1 MARELIESRL
11 GRAVVVAASFIL
23 ILVLVLFAI
32 SYLVSALLGLPSSL
46 NLPPVV
52 RIIGGVTV
60 VAGLATMGWV
70 FSYRSPVVMITS
82 TYVTFLKLF
91 RRVPVADRSGRTE
104 PLVVAGPQKYVRNP
118 LYFGVVVMVFGWAL
132 VGGYTFVFV
141 ATLMILLWFRFVI
154 IPFEEKELL
163 VLFGERYA
171 KYASEVPMLVPFTRR
186 KRRVGASYR

>member
-1 MARELIESRL
+1 MAEPRL
-11 GRAVVVAASFIL
+11 GRAVVIATSFIL
-23 ILVLVLFAI
+23 LLVLVLFAI
-32 SYLVSALLGLPSSL
+32 SYLVSALFGLPLSL
-46 NLPPVV
+46 SLPPVV

-60 VAGLATMGWV
+60 MAGLAMMGWV
-70 FSYRSPVVMITS
+70 FSYRSPVMMITS

-163 VLFGERYA
+163 ALFGERYA
-171 KYASEVPMLVPFTRR
+171 KYASEVPMLVPLARR
-186 KRRVGASYR
+186 KRRDGAG

>member
-1 MARELIESRL
+1 VKEMAEPRL
-11 GRAVVVAASFIL
+11 GRVVVVATSFVL
-23 ILVLVLFAI
+23 LLVFVLFAI
-32 SYLVSALLGLPSSL
+32 SYLASALLGLPLSL
-46 NLPPVV
+46 SLPPVV

-60 VAGLATMGWV
+60 VAGLAMMGWV

-104 PLVVAGPQKYVRNP
+104 PLVVAGPQKCVRNP

-163 VLFGERYA
+163 ALFGEQYS
-171 KYASEVPMLVPFTRR
+171 KYASEVPMLVPLARR
-186 KRRVGASYR
+186 KRRDGAG